1 MISTIFKQIICSI
14 IILFLWSIVYAIKR
28 NIFPNDIVFYES
40 ILFSFFLFLILFLFL
55 KSFEIRF
62 KKIISYSILPSF
74 LLVTLFNATVPTIL
88 DRSVSITVLGT
99 LKKSES
105 SVGIDHINKS
115 FQQIYVI
122 NENAVE
128 IRLKEQIA
136 NGNVVQ
142 NDFDE
147 YALTRKG
154 EFITDVMLHLTYIYN
169 LNNSYVDQ

>member
-1 MISTIFKQIICSI
+1 MICTIFKQIICSI

-40 ILFSFFLFLILFLFL
+40 ILFSFFFFLILFLFL

-62 KKIISYSILPSF
+62 NKIISYSILPSF
-74 LLVTLFNATVPTIL
+74 LLVTLFNAMVPTIL

-154 EFITDVMLHLTYIYN
+154 EFITDVMLYLTNIYN